1 MNQINLAPGI
11 KGNARTFAAHI
22 INGDYQA
29 VINTDIANTWFDK
42 VFDRQGNKLVAFAIR
57 VALQKR
63 TPAHGNIVEHLV
75 ITAKARNKNPFTA
88 GMNKYTLVHVIGNY
102 SQSNQDAN
110 IIMRILAKHEPE
122 RLGKALK
129 ATYKKTAMTPRSH
142 ARRRGLP
149 GNTIAKVFNT
159 YRGNTKTT
167 GANTRTRTTTA
178 SSVNNAQIKALQN
191 QISILTSQ
199 IRNLSTGQTSNQN
212 ASRGGTNG
220 RGKRVKPQPTW
231 VPGRGNA
238 PVFRAP
244 PTATKNGQRRKVTAK
259 RKM

>member
-42 VFDRQGNKLVAFAIR
+42 VFDTQGNKLVAFAIR

-63 TPAHGNIVEHLV
+63 TEAHKNIVEHLV

-88 GMNKYTLVHVIGNY
+88 GTNKYTLVHVIGNY

-110 IIMRILAKHEPE
+110 IMMGILAKHEPE

-167 GANTRTRTTTA
+167 GARRA
-178 SSVNNAQIKALQN
+178 SPRAPQVNNAQIKALQN

-199 IRNLSTGQTSNQN
+199 IRNLSTGQTSDQN
-212 ASRGGTNG
+212 STGGNG

-238 PVFRAP
+238 PVFRVAP
-244 PTATKNGQRRKVTAK
+244 PATTNGQRRKIVRAK
-259 RKM
+259 KRTR

>member
-1 MNQINLAPGI
+1 
-11 KGNARTFAAHI
+11 
-22 INGDYQA
+22 
-29 VINTDIANTWFDK
+29 
-42 VFDRQGNKLVAFAIR
+42 
-57 VALQKR
+57 
-63 TPAHGNIVEHLV
+63 V

-88 GMNKYTLVHVIGNY
+88 GTNKYTLVHVIGNY
-102 SQSNQDAN
+102 SQSNQDAK
-110 IIMRILAKHEPE
+110 IMMNMLHSHEPE

-167 GANTRTRTTTA
+167 GARRA
-178 SSVNNAQIKALQN
+178 SPRAPQVNNAQIKALQN

-199 IRNLSTGQTSNQN
+199 IRNLSTGQTSDQN
-212 ASRGGTNG
+212 STGGNG

-231 VPGRGNA
+231 MPGRGNV

-244 PTATKNGQRRKVTAK
+244 PATQKNGQRRKVTAK
-259 RKM
+259 RTRS